1 VSWVIPRERSDRIR
15 LVRAWSLSGTG
26 PAGRIGAMLQA
37 GPSPR
42 DIAEDPVVQTSAA
55 LPGLLQADETLP
67 GPGPWPLTARAA
79 GPDGLASVGDV
90 PLRQLAAE
98 YGTPAIVVDERDLR
112 QRARDYRAAF
122 GDGAVAYAAEAFLC
136 RFMVRCAEEEG
147 LALGV
152 RSAGELAVAASAGF
166 PASRIIVRGQAK
178 TPEDVRAAL
187 DQRAGRIVIESLGE
201 IPRLAAQVPGR
212 QQVLLRVSPAL
223 DAAEAARRVL
233 AQPALD
239 LAGLSCDLT
248 AAPTTAEEYVFAARG
263 LVDVLAAVR
272 DEHGRT
278 LNELN
283 LAGDP
288 ADGGA
293 GLTAVAGRIR
303 ATVAGACRTLR
314 LPVPRITV
322 ELGQAIVARASITL
336 YRVVTIT
343 HQPDGRVLV
352 AVDGGVSDHPKP
364 VPVAAPVRMVG
375 HPAGSAAPAVTVVG
389 RTGAVLATD
398 AILPATLRL
407 GDLLVTAGT
416 GAGQHAMA
424 SNYTMVGRPPV
435 VAVHGGRARL
445 LVRRETHADL
455 RVRDVGL

>member
-1 VSWVIPRERSDRIR
+1 
-15 LVRAWSLSGTG
+15 
-26 PAGRIGAMLQA
+26 M
-37 GPSPR
+37 
-42 DIAEDPVVQTSAA
+42 VQTSAA

-67 GPGPWPLTARAA
+67 VHGPWPLTARAA
-79 GPDGLASVGDV
+79 GPAGLVSVGGV

-98 YGTPAIVVDERDLR
+98 YGTPTIILDERDVR
-112 QRARDYRAAF
+112 QRARDCRAAF
-122 GDGAVAYAAEAFLC
+122 VDGEVAYAAEAFLC
-136 RFMVRCAEEEG
+136 RFMARCAEEEG

-178 TPEDVRAAL
+178 TPEDVRASL
-187 DQRAGRIVIESLGE
+187 DQRASRIVIESLGE

-223 DAAEAARRVL
+223 DAAEATRRVL

-248 AAPTTAEEYVFAARG
+248 AALTTAQEYVYAARR

-288 ADGGA
+288 ADGGRD
-293 GLTAVAGRIR
+293 LTTVAGRIR

-322 ELGQAIVARASITL
+322 ELGQAIVARAGITL

-343 HQPDGRVLV
+343 HRPDGRVLV
-352 AVDGGVSDHPKP
+352 TVDGGVSDHPHSAP
-364 VPVAAPVRMVG
+364 ATAPVRMVG
-375 HPAGSAAPAVTVVG
+375 HPAGSAALTVTVAG
-389 RTGAVLATD
+389 RTGAVLARD
-398 AILPATLRL
+398 ANAPASLRL

-416 GAGQHAMA
+416 GAYQYAMA

-435 VAVHGGRARL
+435 VAVHDGRARL

-455 RVRDVGL
+455 RARDVGL

>member
-1 VSWVIPRERSDRIR
+1 
-15 LVRAWSLSGTG
+15 
-26 PAGRIGAMLQA
+26 
-37 GPSPR
+37 
-42 DIAEDPVVQTSAA
+42 VVQTSAA

-67 GPGPWPLTARAA
+67 VHGPWPLTARAA
-79 GPDGLASVGDV
+79 GPAGLVSVGGV

-98 YGTPAIVVDERDLR
+98 YGTPTFILDERDVR

-122 GDGAVAYAAEAFLC
+122 GDGEVAYAAEAFLC
-136 RFMVRCAEEEG
+136 RFMARCAEEEG

-187 DQRAGRIVIESLGE
+187 DQRASRIVIESLGE
-201 IPRLAAQVPGR
+201 IPRLTAQVPGR

-223 DAAEAARRVL
+223 DAAEATRRVL

-248 AAPTTAEEYVFAARG
+248 AAGTTAQEYVYAARR

-288 ADGGA
+288 ADGGRD
-293 GLTAVAGRIR
+293 LTTVAGRIR

-322 ELGQAIVARASITL
+322 ELGQAIVARAGITL
-336 YRVVTIT
+336 YRVVTIA
-343 HQPDGRVLV
+343 HRPDGRVLV
-352 AVDGGVSDHPKP
+352 TVDGGVSDHPHSAP
-364 VPVAAPVRMVG
+364 ATAPVRMVG
-375 HPAGSAAPAVTVVG
+375 HPAGSASLTVTVTG
-389 RTGAVLATD
+389 RTGAVLARD
-398 AILPATLRL
+398 AILPASLRL

-416 GAGQHAMA
+416 GAYQYAMA

-435 VAVHGGRARL
+435 VAVHDGRARL

>member
-1 VSWVIPRERSDRIR
+1 
-15 LVRAWSLSGTG
+15 
-26 PAGRIGAMLQA
+26 MLQA
-37 GPSPR
+37 GSSPR

-67 GPGPWPLTARAA
+67 VHGPWPLTARAA
-79 GPDGLASVGDV
+79 GPAGLVSVGGV

-98 YGTPAIVVDERDLR
+98 YGTPTFILDERDVR
-112 QRARDYRAAF
+112 QRARDYRDAF
-122 GDGAVAYAAEAFLC
+122 VDGEVAYAAEAFLC
-136 RFMVRCAEEEG
+136 RFMARCAEEEG

-178 TPEDVRAAL
+178 TPEDVRASL
-187 DQRAGRIVIESLGE
+187 DQRASRIVIESLGE

-223 DAAEAARRVL
+223 DAAEATRRVL

-248 AAPTTAEEYVFAARG
+248 AALTTAQEYVYAARR

-288 ADGGA
+288 ADGGRD
-293 GLTAVAGRIR
+293 LTTVAGRIR

-322 ELGQAIVARASITL
+322 ELGQAIVARAGITL

-343 HQPDGRVLV
+343 HRPDGQVLV
-352 AVDGGVSDHPKP
+352 TVDGGVSDHPHSAP
-364 VPVAAPVRMVG
+364 ATAPVRMVG
-375 HPAGSAAPAVTVVG
+375 HPAGSASLTVTVAG
-389 RTGAVLATD
+389 RTGAVLARD
-398 AILPATLRL
+398 AILPASLRL

-416 GAGQHAMA
+416 GAYQYAMA

-435 VAVHGGRARL
+435 VAVHDGRARL

>member
-1 VSWVIPRERSDRIR
+1 
-15 LVRAWSLSGTG
+15 
-26 PAGRIGAMLQA
+26 M
-37 GPSPR
+37 
-42 DIAEDPVVQTSAA
+42 VQTSAA

-67 GPGPWPLTARAA
+67 VHGPWPLTARAA
-79 GPDGLASVGDV
+79 GPAGLVSVGGV

-98 YGTPAIVVDERDLR
+98 YGTPTIILDERDVR

-122 GDGAVAYAAEAFLC
+122 GDGEVAYAAEAFLC
-136 RFMVRCAEEEG
+136 RFMARCAEEEG

-178 TPEDVRAAL
+178 TPEDVRASL
-187 DQRAGRIVIESLGE
+187 DQRASRIVIESLGE

-223 DAAEAARRVL
+223 DAAEATRRVL

-248 AAPTTAEEYVFAARG
+248 AALTTAQEYVYAARR

-288 ADGGA
+288 ADGGRD
-293 GLTAVAGRIR
+293 LTTVAGRIR

-322 ELGQAIVARASITL
+322 ELGQAIVARAGITL

-343 HQPDGRVLV
+343 HRPDGRVLV
-352 AVDGGVSDHPKP
+352 TVDGGVSDHPHSAP
-364 VPVAAPVRMVG
+364 ATAPVRMVG
-375 HPAGSAAPAVTVVG
+375 HPAGSAALTVTVAG
-389 RTGAVLATD
+389 RTGAVLARD
-398 AILPATLRL
+398 ANAPASLRL

-416 GAGQHAMA
+416 GAYQYAMA

-435 VAVHGGRARL
+435 VAVHDGRARL

-455 RVRDVGL
+455 RARDVGL

>member
-1 VSWVIPRERSDRIR
+1 
-15 LVRAWSLSGTG
+15 
-26 PAGRIGAMLQA
+26 M
-37 GPSPR
+37 
-42 DIAEDPVVQTSAA
+42 VQTSAA

-67 GPGPWPLTARAA
+67 VHGPWPLTARAA
-79 GPDGLASVGDV
+79 GPAGLVSVGGV

-98 YGTPAIVVDERDLR
+98 YGTPTFILDERDVR

-122 GDGAVAYAAEAFLC
+122 VDGEVAYAAEAFLC
-136 RFMVRCAEEEG
+136 RFMARCAEEEG

-178 TPEDVRAAL
+178 TPEDVRASL
-187 DQRAGRIVIESLGE
+187 DQRASRIVIESLGE

-223 DAAEAARRVL
+223 DAAEATRRVL

-248 AAPTTAEEYVFAARG
+248 AALTTAQEYVYAARR

-288 ADGGA
+288 ADGGRD
-293 GLTAVAGRIR
+293 LTTVAGRIR
-303 ATVAGACRTLR
+303 ATVAGACRALR

-322 ELGQAIVARASITL
+322 ELGQAIVARAGITL

-343 HQPDGRVLV
+343 HRPDGRVLV
-352 AVDGGVSDHPKP
+352 TVDGGVSDHPHSAP
-364 VPVAAPVRMVG
+364 ATAPVRIVG
-375 HPAGSAAPAVTVVG
+375 HPAGSAALTVTVAG
-389 RTGAVLATD
+389 RTGAVLARD
-398 AILPATLRL
+398 AILPASLRL

-416 GAGQHAMA
+416 GAYQYAMA

-435 VAVHGGRARL
+435 VAVHDGRARL

>member
-1 VSWVIPRERSDRIR
+1 
-15 LVRAWSLSGTG
+15 
-26 PAGRIGAMLQA
+26 
-37 GPSPR
+37 
-42 DIAEDPVVQTSAA
+42 

-67 GPGPWPLTARAA
+67 VHGPWPLTARAA
-79 GPDGLASVGDV
+79 GPAGLVSVGGV

-98 YGTPAIVVDERDLR
+98 YGTPTFILDERDVR

-122 GDGAVAYAAEAFLC
+122 GDGGVAYAAEAFLC
-136 RFMVRCAEEEG
+136 RFMARCAEEEG

-178 TPEDVRAAL
+178 TPEDVRASL
-187 DQRAGRIVIESLGE
+187 DQRASRIVIESLGE

-223 DAAEAARRVL
+223 DAAEATRRVL

-248 AAPTTAEEYVFAARG
+248 AALTTAQEYVYAARR

-288 ADGGA
+288 ADGGRD
-293 GLTAVAGRIR
+293 LTTVAGRIR

-322 ELGQAIVARASITL
+322 ELGQAIVARAGITL

-343 HQPDGRVLV
+343 HRPDGRVLV
-352 AVDGGVSDHPKP
+352 TVDGGVSDHPHSAP
-364 VPVAAPVRMVG
+364 ATAPVRIVG
-375 HPAGSAAPAVTVVG
+375 HPAGSAALTVTVAG
-389 RTGAVLATD
+389 RTGAVLARD
-398 AILPATLRL
+398 AILPASLRL

-416 GAGQHAMA
+416 GAYQYAMA

-435 VAVHGGRARL
+435 VAVHDGRARL

>member
-1 VSWVIPRERSDRIR
+1 
-15 LVRAWSLSGTG
+15 
-26 PAGRIGAMLQA
+26 
-37 GPSPR
+37 
-42 DIAEDPVVQTSAA
+42 VVQTSAA

-67 GPGPWPLTARAA
+67 VHGPWPLTARAA
-79 GPDGLASVGDV
+79 GPAGLVSVGGV

-98 YGTPAIVVDERDLR
+98 YGTPTFILDERDVR

-122 GDGAVAYAAEAFLC
+122 GDGEVAYAAEAFLC
-136 RFMVRCAEEEG
+136 RFMARCAEEEG

-187 DQRAGRIVIESLGE
+187 DQRASRIVIESLGE

-223 DAAEAARRVL
+223 DAAEATRRVL
-233 AQPALD
+233 AQPGLD

-248 AAPTTAEEYVFAARG
+248 AALTTAQEYVYAARR

-278 LNELN
+278 LNELD

-288 ADGGA
+288 ADGGRD
-293 GLTAVAGRIR
+293 LTTVAGRIR

-322 ELGQAIVARASITL
+322 ELGQAIVARAGITL

-343 HQPDGRVLV
+343 HRPDGRVLV
-352 AVDGGVSDHPKP
+352 TVDGGVSDHPHS
-364 VPVAAPVRMVG
+364 APATAPLRMVG
-375 HPAGSAAPAVTVVG
+375 HPAGSASLTVTVAG
-389 RTGAVLATD
+389 RTGAVLARD
-398 AILPATLRL
+398 AILPASLRL

-416 GAGQHAMA
+416 GAYQYAMA

-435 VAVHGGRARL
+435 VAVHDGRARL

>member
-1 VSWVIPRERSDRIR
+1 
-15 LVRAWSLSGTG
+15 
-26 PAGRIGAMLQA
+26 MLQA

-67 GPGPWPLTARAA
+67 VHGPWPLTARAA
-79 GPDGLASVGDV
+79 GPAGLLSVGGV

-98 YGTPAIVVDERDLR
+98 YGTPTFILDERDVR

-122 GDGAVAYAAEAFLC
+122 GDGEVAYAAEAFLC
-136 RFMVRCAEEEG
+136 RFMARCAEEEG

-178 TPEDVRAAL
+178 TPEDVRASL
-187 DQRAGRIVIESLGE
+187 DQRASRIVIESLGE

-223 DAAEAARRVL
+223 DAAEATRRVL

-248 AAPTTAEEYVFAARG
+248 AALTTAQEYVYAARR

-288 ADGGA
+288 ADGGRD
-293 GLTAVAGRIR
+293 LTTVAGRIR

-322 ELGQAIVARASITL
+322 ELGQVIVARAGITL
-336 YRVVTIT
+336 YRIVTIT
-343 HQPDGRVLV
+343 HRPDGRVLV
-352 AVDGGVSDHPKP
+352 TVDGGVSDHPHSAP
-364 VPVAAPVRMVG
+364 ATAPVRMVG
-375 HPAGSAAPAVTVVG
+375 HPAGSASLTVTVAG
-389 RTGAVLATD
+389 RTGAVLARD
-398 AILPATLRL
+398 AILPASVRL

-416 GAGQHAMA
+416 GAYQYAMA

-435 VAVHGGRARL
+435 VAVHDGRARL

>member
-1 VSWVIPRERSDRIR
+1 
-15 LVRAWSLSGTG
+15 
-26 PAGRIGAMLQA
+26 M
-37 GPSPR
+37 
-42 DIAEDPVVQTSAA
+42 VQTSAA

-67 GPGPWPLTARAA
+67 VHGPWPLTARAA
-79 GPDGLASVGDV
+79 GPAGLVSVGGV

-98 YGTPAIVVDERDLR
+98 YGTPTFILDERDVR

-122 GDGAVAYAAEAFLC
+122 GDGEVAYAAEAFLC
-136 RFMVRCAEEEG
+136 RFMARCAEEEG

-187 DQRAGRIVIESLGE
+187 DQRASRIVIESLGE

-223 DAAEAARRVL
+223 DAAEATRRVL
-233 AQPALD
+233 AQPGLD

-248 AAPTTAEEYVFAARG
+248 AALTTAQEYVYAARR

-288 ADGGA
+288 ADGGRD
-293 GLTAVAGRIR
+293 LTTVAGRIR

-322 ELGQAIVARASITL
+322 ELGQAIVARAGITL

-343 HQPDGRVLV
+343 HRPDGRVLV
-352 AVDGGVSDHPKP
+352 TVDGGVSDHPHS
-364 VPVAAPVRMVG
+364 APATAPLRMVG
-375 HPAGSAAPAVTVVG
+375 HPAGSASLTVTVAG
-389 RTGAVLATD
+389 RTGAVLARD
-398 AILPATLRL
+398 AILPASLRL

-416 GAGQHAMA
+416 GAYQYAMA

-435 VAVHGGRARL
+435 VAVHDGRARL

>member
-1 VSWVIPRERSDRIR
+1 
-15 LVRAWSLSGTG
+15 
-26 PAGRIGAMLQA
+26 M
-37 GPSPR
+37 
-42 DIAEDPVVQTSAA
+42 VQTSAA

-67 GPGPWPLTARAA
+67 VHGPWPLTARAA
-79 GPDGLASVGDV
+79 GPAGLVSVGGV

-98 YGTPAIVVDERDLR
+98 YGTPTIILDERDVR

-122 GDGAVAYAAEAFLC
+122 GDGEVAYAAEAFLC
-136 RFMVRCAEEEG
+136 RFMARCAEEEG

-178 TPEDVRAAL
+178 TPEDVRASL
-187 DQRAGRIVIESLGE
+187 DQRASRIVIESLGE

-223 DAAEAARRVL
+223 DAAEATRRVL

-248 AAPTTAEEYVFAARG
+248 AALTTAQEYVYAARR

-288 ADGGA
+288 ADGGRD
-293 GLTAVAGRIR
+293 LTTVAGRIR

-322 ELGQAIVARASITL
+322 ELARPSW
-336 YRVVTIT
+336 
-343 HQPDGRVLV
+343 PG
-352 AVDGGVSDHPKP
+352 P
-364 VPVAAPVRMVG
+364 
-375 HPAGSAAPAVTVVG
+375 GS
-389 RTGAVLATD
+389 RCTG
-398 AILPATLRL
+398 
-407 GDLLVTAGT
+407 
-416 GAGQHAMA
+416 
-424 SNYTMVGRPPV
+424 
-435 VAVHGGRARL
+435 
-445 LVRRETHADL
+445 
-455 RVRDVGL
+455 

>member
-1 VSWVIPRERSDRIR
+1 
-15 LVRAWSLSGTG
+15 
-26 PAGRIGAMLQA
+26 M
-37 GPSPR
+37 
-42 DIAEDPVVQTSAA
+42 VQTSAA

-67 GPGPWPLTARAA
+67 ADSPWPLTARAA
-79 GPDGLASVGDV
+79 GPAGLVSVGGV

-98 YGTPAIVVDERDLR
+98 YGTPAFILDERDVR

-122 GDGAVAYAAEAFLC
+122 GDGAVTYAAEAFLC
-136 RFMVRCAEEEG
+136 RFMARCAEEEG

-212 QQVLLRVSPAL
+212 QQVLLRVTPAL

-239 LAGLSCDLT
+239 LTGLSYDLT
-248 AAPTTAEEYVFAARG
+248 AALTTAEEYVFAARR

-293 GLTAVAGRIR
+293 DLTTVAGRIR
-303 ATVAGACRTLR
+303 ASVAGACRTLR

-322 ELGQAIVARASITL
+322 ELGQAIVARAAITL

-343 HQPDGRVLV
+343 HRPDGRVLV
-352 AVDGGVSDHPKP
+352 AVDGGVGDHPQP
-364 VPVAAPVRMVG
+364 GPATAPVRVVG
-375 HPAGSAAPAVTVVG
+375 HPAGSASRTVTVVG
-389 RTGAVLATD
+389 RTGAVLARD
-398 AILPATLRL
+398 AILPASLRL

-416 GAGQHAMA
+416 GACQHAMA

-435 VAVHGGRARL
+435 VAVHDGRARR

>member
-1 VSWVIPRERSDRIR
+1 
-15 LVRAWSLSGTG
+15 
-26 PAGRIGAMLQA
+26 MLQA
-37 GPSPR
+37 GPSLR

-67 GPGPWPLTARAA
+67 VHGPWPLTARAA
-79 GPDGLASVGDV
+79 GPAGLVSVGDV

-98 YGTPAIVVDERDLR
+98 YGTPTFILDERDVR

-122 GDGAVAYAAEAFLC
+122 VDGGVAYAAEAFLC
-136 RFMVRCAEEEG
+136 RFMARCAEEEG

-178 TPEDVRAAL
+178 TPEDVRASL
-187 DQRAGRIVIESLGE
+187 DQRASRIVIESLGE

-223 DAAEAARRVL
+223 DAAEATRRVL

-248 AAPTTAEEYVFAARG
+248 AALTTAQEYVYAARR

-288 ADGGA
+288 ADGGRD
-293 GLTAVAGRIR
+293 LTTVAGRIR

-322 ELGQAIVARASITL
+322 ELGQAIVARAGITL

-343 HQPDGRVLV
+343 HRPDGRVLV
-352 AVDGGVSDHPKP
+352 TVDGGVSDHPHSAP
-364 VPVAAPVRMVG
+364 ATAPVRIVG
-375 HPAGSAAPAVTVVG
+375 HPAGSAALTVTVAG
-389 RTGAVLATD
+389 RTGAVLARD
-398 AILPATLRL
+398 AILPASLRL

-416 GAGQHAMA
+416 GAYQYAMA

-435 VAVHGGRARL
+435 VAVHDGRARL

>member
-1 VSWVIPRERSDRIR
+1 
-15 LVRAWSLSGTG
+15 
-26 PAGRIGAMLQA
+26 
-37 GPSPR
+37 
-42 DIAEDPVVQTSAA
+42 VVQTSAA
-55 LPGLLQADETLP
+55 LPGLLQADDTLP
-67 GPGPWPLTARAA
+67 VHGPWPLTARAA
-79 GPDGLASVGDV
+79 GPAGLVSVGGV

-98 YGTPAIVVDERDLR
+98 YGTPTFILDERDVR
-112 QRARDYRAAF
+112 QRARDYQAAF
-122 GDGAVAYAAEAFLC
+122 GDGEVAYAAEAFLC
-136 RFMVRCAEEEG
+136 RFMARCAEEEG

-187 DQRAGRIVIESLGE
+187 DQRASRIVIESLGE

-223 DAAEAARRVL
+223 DAAEATRRVL

-248 AAPTTAEEYVFAARG
+248 AALTTAQEYVYAARR

-288 ADGGA
+288 ADGGRD
-293 GLTAVAGRIR
+293 LTTVAGRIR

-322 ELGQAIVARASITL
+322 ELGQAIVARAGITL

-343 HQPDGRVLV
+343 HGPDGRVLV
-352 AVDGGVSDHPKP
+352 TVDGGVSDHPHSAP
-364 VPVAAPVRMVG
+364 ATAPVRMVG
-375 HPAGSAAPAVTVVG
+375 HPAGKPSLTATVAA
-389 RTGAVLATD
+389 RTGAVLAQD
-398 AILPATLRL
+398 AIVPASLRL

-416 GAGQHAMA
+416 GAYQYAMA

-435 VAVHGGRARL
+435 VAVHDGRARL